1 MVRLSVEKSCGK
13 LPVRTVRNLI
23 PVPVHVFLI
32 FFRIFQI
39 IVDGFPIRSGHG
51 CHIQCRLH
59 SSLNLIAVDSRVQQ
73 IRNMFNH
80 AKILGVK
87 DVSSSLVFIYRQVL
101 SRTGLFHDRIFPP
114 ARMGAGTLV
123 GISSCKIVWQQASSW
138 IRDAHRSVNKGLDL
152 HLLRNMLPDFPDFF
166 QGQLSCRH
174 NALCA
179 LLVPELIRS
188 VVRIVCLST
197 DMPLDFR
204 ADLHGD
210 AVHARI
216 GDDERVRPDL
226 F

>member
-123 GISSCKIVWQQASSW
+123 GISSHQEIAQQAAAG
-138 IRDAHRSVNKGLDL
+138 IGNAHSSVNEALNL
-152 HLLRNMLPDFPDFF
+152 HILRNV
-166 QGQLSCRH
+166 G
-174 NALCA
+174 
-179 LLVPELIRS
+179 
-188 VVRIVCLST
+188 T
-197 DMPLDFR
+197 DLLDF
-204 ADLHGD
+204 L
-210 AVHARI
+210 
-216 GDDERVRPDL
+216 
-226 F
+226 